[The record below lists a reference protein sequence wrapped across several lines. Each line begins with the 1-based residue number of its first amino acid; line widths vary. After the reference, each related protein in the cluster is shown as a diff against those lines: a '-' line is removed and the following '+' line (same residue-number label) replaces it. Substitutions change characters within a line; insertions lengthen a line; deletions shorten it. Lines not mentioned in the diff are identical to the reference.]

1 MVLLKN
7 KELRQGFLLFGA
19 VSAVLTGAGF
29 CQSTTCGALV
39 LSACLILGAVHFVI
53 QRSRYLALQKLSRG
67 LDALLTSGTPLAI
80 REYQEGELFILADQ
94 IQKLALRLTES
105 AEAVKADKKYLADS
119 LADISHQLRTP
130 LTAMNLTLA
139 MLRSPELTEE
149 KKLALTAELRGLLN
163 RIEWLVETLLK
174 LSKLDAGMV
183 RLAKQSVSVRELISR
198 AAAPIAI
205 GMDLRSQRLEVSCGE
220 ERFEGD
226 LIWSSEALSNLLKN
240 CMEHTPE
247 GGTVTVTA
255 AETPLYTQIQ
265 VEDTG
270 SGFDSKDIP
279 HLFERFYKGSNA
291 SENSYGIG
299 LALARTVIAAQNGT
313 VQAMNGSTGAKFI
326 IRFYKQVI

>member
-1 MVLLKN
+1 MLLKN
-7 KELRQGFLLFGA
+7 KELQQGLLLFGA

-29 CQSTTCGALV
+29 WQSTACGALV
-39 LSACLILGAVHFVI
+39 LSACLILCTVHFVI

-149 KKLALTAELRGLLN
+149 KKLALTTELRGLLN
-163 RIEWLVETLLK
+163 RIDWLVETLLK

-198 AAAPIAI
+198 SAVPIAI
-205 GMDLRSQRLEVSCGE
+205 GMDLRSQKLVVSCGE

-247 GGTVTVTA
+247 GGTIAVTA
-255 AETPLYTQIQ
+255 QETPLYTQIV

-270 SGFDSKDIP
+270 SGFDSRDIP

-291 SENSYGIG
+291 TENSYGIG

-313 VQAMNGSTGAKFI
+313 VQAMNGTTGAKFI